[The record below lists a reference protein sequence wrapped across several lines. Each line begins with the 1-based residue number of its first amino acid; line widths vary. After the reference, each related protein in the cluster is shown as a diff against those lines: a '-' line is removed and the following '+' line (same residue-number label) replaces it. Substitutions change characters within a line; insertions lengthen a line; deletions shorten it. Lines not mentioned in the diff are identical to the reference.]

1 MTTPRRIKLL
11 WDYGCW
17 PLWQHDGQIFDN
29 IDPASLP
36 LSAPTLAR
44 LQAWAAIPDAKLAEV
59 EYPPD
64 MKWSAAEQ
72 RAFEVEGREL
82 WRIIRRELG
91 ETFYVSYHNCLA
103 GPVCAP
109 EDDVVA

>member
-1 MTTPRRIKLL
+1 MCRRIKLM
-11 WDYGCW
+11 WDYHCW
-17 PLWQHDGQIFDN
+17 PLWESGGAQYALEPD
-29 IDPASLP
+29 SLP
-36 LSAPTLAR
+36 LSQTTKER
-44 LQAWAAIPDAKLAEV
+44 LERWAAIPDAKLAAV

-64 MKWSAAEQ
+64 MKWSTEEQ
-72 RAFEVEGREL
+72 QTFEAEGREL

-91 ETFYVSYHNCLA
+91 ESFYVSYHNPLA